1 MRGTP
6 VSLPPSN
13 TLPGAH
19 ALQGSEHEA
28 WIGRTLA
35 GKYRIERVLGQGGM
49 GTVFEAEN
57 LELQGKVAV
66 KVLSATPSENR
77 TKRFVQ
83 EAKAAARIG
92 HPGVVQVFD
101 IGEDHG
107 MPFLVM
113 ERISGVSL
121 ATRLEHGRLELHVA
135 LSLMDQLLEVL
146 GAAHDAGVI
155 HRDVKPANIMILEG
169 SGERLKLLD
178 FGIAKLRERELDAT
192 KLTQTGA
199 MMGTPWYM
207 SPEQILQDET
217 ADHRADLWSATATFF
232 EMLTGSRVHGEIGAF
247 AALVRVATEPAPKL
261 RSKLNSASK
270 SLEAVVAKALELDR
284 EKRYPSASALRAAI
298 ALASEGRSRTPRA
311 LFSKR
316 SLAVVLL
323 ALATGA
329 AGVTLANR
337 ERAIRTRTPGAIRS
351 VRDVAE
357 LRSLRENEKAPT
369 PPLVSAD
376 ASAKVVAAVPGLRC
390 TGFQKVS
397 KGHCCSNGL
406 EWTGRQCDRPLAEKL
421 GP

>member
-1 MRGTP
+1 

-66 KVLSATPSENR
+66 KVLSAAPSENR

-146 GAAHDAGVI
+146 GAAHEAGVI

-178 FGIAKLRERELDAT
+178 FGIAKLRERVHEPQPT

-232 EMLTGSRVHGEIGAF
+232 EMLTGARVHGDIGAF

-261 RSKLNSASK
+261 RTKLRSASK
-270 SLEAVVAKALELDR
+270 SLEVVVAKALELER
-284 EKRYPSASALRAAI
+284 EKRYPTASALRAAI
-298 ALASEGRSRTPRA
+298 ALASEGRSETKNA
-311 LFSKR
+311 FSKR
-316 SLAVVLL
+316 TFVTVLL
-323 ALATGA
+323 ALAGGVAGFAFVESKRATTLSPGA
-329 AGVTLANR
+329 ARSTLEAP
-337 ERAIRTRTPGAIRS
+337 A
-351 VRDVAE
+351 
-357 LRSLRENEKAPT
+357 LRSLRENQKAP
-369 PPLVSAD
+369 PVPLASAD
-376 ASAKVVAAVPGLRC
+376 SSARTVVAVPGVRC
-390 TGFQKVS
+390 TGSQTVS
-397 KGHCCSNGL
+397 KGHCCPRGL
-406 EWTGRQCDRPLAEKL
+406 EWIGKQCDRPLAEKL